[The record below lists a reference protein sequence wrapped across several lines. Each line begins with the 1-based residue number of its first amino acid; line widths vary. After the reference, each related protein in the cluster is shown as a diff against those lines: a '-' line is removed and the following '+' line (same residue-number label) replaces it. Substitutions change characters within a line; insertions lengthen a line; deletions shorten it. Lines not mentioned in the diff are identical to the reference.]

1 MGLRPHKLAGS
12 PSMGDSPKNTM
23 IEHIHFEELCGLV
36 AIGEIS
42 ETELQ
47 DLRFHLADCNDCRD
61 RLFDFSQLSAQVIPL
76 VGERYA
82 PVAVPAGM
90 TDRFR
95 ESARRAGVPLRDP
108 VFKSID
114 MSWLRPRMLTAVC
127 ASAFVLMAAGFG
139 AKHAMLRRE
148 SAATSGAIASVS
160 SPGAQSVSSTK
171 ADLQV
176 APKIDPALH
185 ADVESAQMQQLRE
198 EISLLKQS
206 NSDAHVASGQLTARI
221 AELSAELTKA
231 QESAT
236 QQTVSVAQLKQQLDM
251 RQGLDAAD
259 IVTIAE
265 REDRIKALQTQI
277 AQSDAD
283 VARARS
289 LLAASDQARDL
300 IVARNLHI
308 IDVHDSNGS
317 GKHQL
322 PFGRIFYTEG
332 KSLVF
337 YAYDLQN
344 PGNARDATLAFHV
357 WGGKLGEES
366 AKSLGI
372 FRNESTTEG
381 RWVLTCDDPHLL
393 AQVNTVFVTT
403 ETRRENGK
411 EPRGKRILSA
421 FLGDLPNHP

>member
-1 MGLRPHKLAGS
+1 
-12 PSMGDSPKNTM
+12 MGDSPNNTM
-23 IEHIHFEELCGLV
+23 IEHVHYEELCGLV
-36 AIGEIS
+36 AIGEI
-42 ETELQ
+42 TEAELH
-47 DLRFHLADCNDCRD
+47 DLRCHLADCNDCCD
-61 RLFDFSQLSAQVIPL
+61 RLADFSQLSGQVIPL
-76 VGERYA
+76 LGEHYA

-90 TDRFR
+90 ADRFR
-95 ESARRAGVPLRDP
+95 ESARRAGVPLSDP
-108 VFKSID
+108 VLKSFD

-127 ASAFVLMAAGFG
+127 ATVLVLVAAGFE

-148 SAATSGAIASVS
+148 SATISGPIPIASVS
-160 SPGAQSVSSTK
+160 SPGTRISSSTK
-171 ADLQV
+171 ADIQA
-176 APKIDPALH
+176 APKIDPAH
-185 ADVESAQMQQLRE
+185 NADVESAQMQELQE

-206 NSDAHVASGQLTARI
+206 NSDAHAEHGQLTARI

-236 QQTVSVAQLKQQLDM
+236 QQTASVAQLKQQLDM